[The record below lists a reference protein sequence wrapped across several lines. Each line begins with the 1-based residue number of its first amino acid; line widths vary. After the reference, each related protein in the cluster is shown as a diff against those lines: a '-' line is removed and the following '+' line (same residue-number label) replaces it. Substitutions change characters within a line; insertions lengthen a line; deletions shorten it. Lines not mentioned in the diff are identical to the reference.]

1 MSSREQL
8 HVCKQKFNALENELD
23 TIIERK
29 CTNGYLCEADKLRL
43 FNIMEEEKVCTE
55 EFLSIVRNLLQPFNP
70 IPSPIPSPSPTPKKK
85 TTTARTGVMTI
96 M

>member
-8 HVCKQKFNALENELD
+8 DVCKQKMNALENELD

-43 FNIMEEEKVCTE
+43 FNIMEEQKVCTE
-55 EFLSIVRNLLQPFNP
+55 
-70 IPSPIPSPSPTPKKK
+70 
-85 TTTARTGVMTI
+85 
-96 M
+96 

>member
-1 MSSREQL
+1 MSLREQL
-8 HVCKQKFNALENELD
+8 DVCKQKLNALENELD

-29 CTNGYLCEADKLRL
+29 YTNGSLCEADKLRL

-70 IPSPIPSPSPTPKKK
+70 IPSPTSTPTPTPKKK

>member
-55 EFLSIVRNLLQPFNP
+55 EFLSIVRNLLQPLN
-70 IPSPIPSPSPTPKKK
+70 PSPSPSPSPTPKKK